1 MNSEQAF
8 ADLKRAVDNW
18 VSSLI
23 PEDYTLQVRKPRR
36 KDTKVIRE
44 SVTGYQTLQPY
55 EVLILDTPIF
65 QRLRLIHQTALAYL
79 VYPTAQHTRFDHS
92 LGCAKIAQLMGEKL
106 IPGQKSRIA
115 ELRLAGLL
123 HDVGHAF
130 FSHLSECIMQ
140 SHFRET
146 YKALKNADE
155 FKDLDLSLGE
165 MMSYLIVKSPTF
177 NRFLENVI
185 HSYNNRIDVDN
196 IARIIIHHP
205 EDALAF
211 MGDVISGPM
220 DADKL
225 DYLVRDCYFS
235 GIKADLDVERVIV
248 SIDCLDKDRFPTS
261 DPEWVRRS
269 LIMNSGGISVL
280 EQVTFNRMLLYPSV
294 YHHHKIRA
302 IECMI
307 KSIFEIIWE
316 HQDDIRDSRLKFEN
330 IIDFYK
336 LTDLQFIDAIRME
349 SNLGAISDIGNRLI
363 NRDLF
368 KRCLVLFHSYIE
380 GKRRKYKWKDLK
392 KLSYEETPEQIKEIR
407 QWIYDELPRKVKS
420 EISLQDVWVDIPKP
434 PTVQKDADLCFIDI
448 GTDKLMPL
456 NEFFPHRE
464 WTMAYDI
471 NKLKGHVFS
480 ISDKKV
486 REAVNRAAIKVFESK
501 RIKFEERATIECK
514 IR

>member
-1 MNSEQAF
+1 
-8 ADLKRAVDNW
+8 
-18 VSSLI
+18 
-23 PEDYTLQVRKPRR
+23 
-36 KDTKVIRE
+36 
-44 SVTGYQTLQPY
+44 
-55 EVLILDTPIF
+55 
-65 QRLRLIHQTALAYL
+65 
-79 VYPTAQHTRFDHS
+79 
-92 LGCAKIAQLMGEKL
+92 MGEKL
-106 IPGQKSRIA
+106 IPGQTSRIA

-130 FSHLSECIMQ
+130 FSHLSECIIQ

-146 YKALKNADE
+146 YKALKNASDFQE
-155 FKDLDLSLGE
+155 LDLSLGE
-165 MMSYLIVKSPTF
+165 MMSYLIVKSPNF

-185 HSYNNRIDVDN
+185 HSYNNHIDINN
-196 IARIIIHHP
+196 IAQLIIHHP
-205 EDALAF
+205 TDDLAF

-235 GIKADLDVERVIV
+235 GIRADLDIERVIV
-248 SIDCLDKDRFPTS
+248 SIACLDEKRFPPS
-261 DPEWVRRS
+261 DSRWIRRS
-269 LIMNSGGISVL
+269 LIMHNGGISVL

-302 IECMI
+302 IECMV

-316 HQDDIRDSRLKFEN
+316 HQGDIGDSRLKFEN

-336 LTDLQFIDAIRME
+336 LTDSQFIDAVRME
-349 SNLGAISDIGNRLI
+349 SNLRTINDIGNKLV

-368 KRCLVLFHSYIE
+368 KRCLVLFHRYIQ
-380 GKRRKYKWKDLK
+380 GKQSKKYKWKELK
-392 KLSYEETPEQIKEIR
+392 KLSYEETPEQMKEIR
-407 QWIYDELPRKVKS
+407 QRIYDELPSKIQS
-420 EISLQDVWVDIPKP
+420 MISLQDVWVDIPKP
-434 PTVQKDADLCFIDI
+434 PTVPKDADLEFIDI

-480 ISDKKV
+480 ISDNKV
-486 REAVNRAAIKVFESK
+486 REAVNKAAIRVFENEK
-501 RIKFEERATIECK
+501 KIKFDKQATRECK
-514 IR
+514 I